1 MGIEETDILEYHR
14 HAIQVMADYNLYD
27 YSSDKEFEPILDVA
41 KFVCDCPIA
50 FIAFNDNSW
59 QSVRYTSGIT
69 QNQLPLKDTVCQ
81 FTILKNDFLE
91 IPNVLKNANT
101 KELFK
106 KKKPG
111 IIFYAGVPLTNS
123 DKKVLGTLCV
133 CDTQERKLNAN
144 QVKAFRVLATQVVNN
159 LELRKLNQEEVTHN
173 RKNEELN
180 HLFNSSP
187 DLICMLDEN
196 LKIININ
203 HAVEDILGYSEEECI
218 GLNIA
223 KFIHADDIKAAVKTA
238 TTNLK
243 KKVKKLDIEA
253 RVVTKDKSI
262 RWMDWNAVTKNRV
275 WFITG
280 RDITQDKETLSQLN
294 QLSTVASKI
303 NNGVVISDANNQVI
317 WVNNAF
323 TSITGYTLDD
333 LEFQKLGDV
342 IVGENSNVDIIEK
355 ARQETQNKKSF
366 SVELLAYRKDGQPI
380 WLSIFNTI
388 ILDKNGEVESLIEI
402 VIDITER
409 KKTEEQ
415 LQLLSLVASKTENGV
430 SISDKTGRT
439 TWLNESLTK
448 ILGYSF
454 EELKGK
460 RIGDVVKGPDT
471 DVKRLNEA
479 RSGAKKHIP
488 YNIELKVYKKD
499 KTPVWVSVSNTPV
512 YDENGNIDREIEII
526 NDITERK
533 KAEEQ
538 LLEAKEQA
546 LQLSKAKEMFLSVM
560 SHEIRTPLNAV
571 IGLTNILLE
580 EEKLEHQLQTLNLL
594 KFSSDNL
601 LNLINDI
608 LDFSK
613 IEVGKMELEKKRL
626 NVKELI
632 KDIADSLSFKVNEKG
647 IAIKYFVA
655 NDVPELV
662 RGDKTR
668 LYQILINLINNAI
681 KFTEQGYVKI
691 SVRLKSIEEHH
702 TFLHFEVE
710 DTGIG
715 IPEDKFDYVFESF
728 TQAASNTARK
738 YGGTGLGLSITKK
751 LIELYGGQISL
762 SSKLGEGTI
771 FYFDLKFDNFKDS
784 EKQIIEQNTN
794 QKLEMKA
801 KVLVVDDN
809 EINRILAKKVL
820 SKYEIECFTA
830 EGGIE
835 AIERLKEKD
844 IDVVLMDIHMPDMTG
859 YEVVEKLR
867 AIEEEYYKNLPII
880 ALTASIMHDDIE
892 TIYAHG
898 MNDFQLKPFKPDEL
912 IGKISKYIKA
922 N

>member
-1 MGIEETDILEYHR
+1 MGTEELDNLENQEH
-14 HAIQVMADYNLYD
+14 HIKVMADYHLYD
-27 YSSDKEFEPILDVA
+27 YSSDQEFEPILDIL
-41 KFVCDCPIA
+41 KFVCNCPIA
-50 FIAFNDNSW
+50 FIAFNNNSW
-59 QSVRYTSGIT
+59 QSVRYTSGIK
-69 QNQLPLKDTVCQ
+69 QNQIPLKDSICQ
-81 FTILKNDFLE
+81 FTLLKNDFLE

-106 KKKPG
+106 SKKPD
-111 IIFYAGVPLTNS
+111 IVFYAGMPLAGA
-123 DKKVLGTLCV
+123 DKDVLGTLCV
-133 CDTQERKLNAN
+133 CDVQERKLNSDQIKAFKALAN
-144 QVKAFRVLATQVVNN
+144 QIVNN
-159 LELRKLNQEEVTHN
+159 LQLRKLNLEEVTNN
-173 RKNEELN
+173 RKNEDLH
-180 HLFNSSP
+180 HLFNSSA
-187 DLICMLDEN
+187 DLICMLDED

-203 HAVEDILGYSEEECI
+203 HAVEDILGYTEKECI
-218 GLNIA
+218 GLNIS
-223 KFIHADDIKAAVKTA
+223 KFIHPEDIKVAIKTA
-238 TTNLK
+238 SKNLK
-243 KKVKKLDIEA
+243 KKVKKLSVETRA
-253 RVVTKDKSI
+253 STKNQTTK
-262 RWMDWNAVTKNRV
+262 WMDWNAVTRDRV

-280 RDITQDKETLSQLN
+280 RDITQDKETISQLH

-303 NNGVVISDANNQVI
+303 NNGVVISNANNQVT

-323 TSITGYTLDD
+323 TSITGYTLED

-342 IVGENSNVDIIEK
+342 IVGANSNIDIIEK

-388 ILDKNGEVESLIEI
+388 ILDKNDEVESLIEI

-409 KKTEEQ
+409 KKVEEE
-415 LQLLSLVASKTENGV
+415 LQLLSLVASKTEKGV
-430 SISDKTGRT
+430 SISDRTGRVK
-439 TWLNESLTK
+439 WVNEAITK
-448 ILGYSF
+448 IFGYTF
-454 EELKGK
+454 KELEGK
-460 RIGDVVKGPDT
+460 RIGDVVKGKET
-471 DVKRLNEA
+471 DLKQLNQARVEA
-479 RSGAKKHIP
+479 RKNHP
-488 YNIELKVYKKD
+488 YNLELKVYKKNQ
-499 KTPVWVSVSNTPV
+499 TPLWVSVSNTPI
-512 YDENGNIDREIEII
+512 YDENGAIEREIEII

-533 KAEEQ
+533 LAEEQ
-538 LLEAKEQA
+538 ILAAKEEA
-546 LQLSKAKEMFLSVM
+546 LQLSRAKEMFLSVM

-580 EEKLEHQLQTLNLL
+580 EEKLDHQIQTLNLL

-613 IEVGKMELEKKRL
+613 IEVGKMELERKRL
-626 NVKELI
+626 NVKQLI

-647 IAIKYFVA
+647 ISIKYFVDS
-655 NDVPELV
+655 DVPELV

-681 KFTEQGYVKI
+681 KFTDEGYVKI
-691 SVRLKSIEEHH
+691 SVYLKSVDEQN
-702 TFLHFEVE
+702 TYLHFEVE

-715 IPEDKFDYVFESF
+715 IPEDKFDDIFESF
-728 TQAASNTARK
+728 TQAAANTSRK
-738 YGGTGLGLSITKK
+738 YGGTGLGLTITKR

-762 SSKLGEGTI
+762 RSTLNEGTI
-771 FYFDLKFDNFKDS
+771 FYFDLKFDNFKES
-784 EKQIIEQNTN
+784 ENQSNNQITE

-801 KVLVVDDN
+801 KILVVDDN

-820 SKYEIECFTA
+820 SKFELECFTA

-844 IDVVLMDIHMPDMTG
+844 IDIVLMDIHMPDMTG

-867 AIEEEYYKNLPII
+867 AIDDDYYRNLPII
-880 ALTASIMHDDIE
+880 ALTASVMHDDIE

-912 IGKISKYIKA
+912 IAKISKYIKSI
-922 N
+922 